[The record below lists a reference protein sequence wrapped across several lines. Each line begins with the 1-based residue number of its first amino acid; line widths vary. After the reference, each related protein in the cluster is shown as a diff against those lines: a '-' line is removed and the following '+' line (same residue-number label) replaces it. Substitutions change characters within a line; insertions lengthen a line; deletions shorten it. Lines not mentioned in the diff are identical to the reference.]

1 MALQQKI
8 SIEKNKNKVGKTVKV
23 LVDRVDA
30 NNYYG
35 RTEQDSPEVDNE
47 VIIPSK
53 EMHLRVGDFYD
64 VKITD
69 SKEYDLIGKI
79 D

>member
-1 MALQQKI
+1 
-8 SIEKNKNKVGKTVKV
+8 
-23 LVDRVDA
+23 
-30 NNYYG
+30 
-35 RTEQDSPEVDNE
+35 

-69 SKEYDLIGKI
+69 SKEYDLIGKV